1 MYFDA
6 AINHGPYYAKKY
18 YKESNGNFDNFME
31 LRKKHYKRMAENIP
45 RQKENY
51 NGWINR
57 LNHVKKFSE
66 ELYLK

>member
-1 MYFDA
+1 
-6 AINHGPYYAKKY
+6 
-18 YKESNGNFDNFME
+18 ME

-57 LNHVKKFSE
+57 LNHLKKFSE
-66 ELYLK
+66 EL